1 MRVNW
6 YLQSF
11 FAKMLHLDITISRI
25 RMIHEVATQQA
36 YEEGLITN
44 GDRLATQRSCGHSD
58 ATVKAYYMPA
68 NRQRDASKAAQA
80 SASITGWRDKVRGVD
95 DRDIDSH
102 RDRDSDSDHD
112 HDHDHDSDSDRGRRD
127 RCHDHDSDSDRDRR
141 DRYHD
146 HDHDRDSDHGRR
158 NRDRDSDNRDGV
170 RDRRDRDR
178 DMVCS
183 LRDRDRYTDTDWG
196 RSKRHRVCS
205 NDVDDAYDQHTGT
218 ISAS

>member
-95 DRDIDSH
+95 DRGRRDRYRDSDKRDGDRDRDRDRH
-102 RDRDSDSDHD
+102 HDRDSDSD
-112 HDHDHDSDSDRGRRD
+112 SDR
-127 RCHDHDSDSDRDRR
+127 
-141 DRYHD
+141 Y
-146 HDHDRDSDHGRR
+146 
-158 NRDRDSDNRDGV
+158 
-170 RDRRDRDR
+170 RDRDR
-178 DMVCS
+178 DMV